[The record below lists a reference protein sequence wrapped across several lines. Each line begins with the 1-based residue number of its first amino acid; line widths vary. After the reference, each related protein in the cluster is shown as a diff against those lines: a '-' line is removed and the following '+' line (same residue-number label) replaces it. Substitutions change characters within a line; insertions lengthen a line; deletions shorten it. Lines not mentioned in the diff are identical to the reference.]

1 MRRFFLL
8 LALALTGALNCMAQL
23 NGTGFYRFRNANRT
37 TDYISIANDKFNY
50 TTAISTAC
58 GGLSNALS
66 SAGQA
71 RALECAGKF
80 LETDIHLVNDEECIN
95 PGSVIYAQKR
105 YTDSSN
111 YEYNLIGQ
119 GTSLLTLT
127 TGTYPG
133 TVRLKFEN
141 RYATIKPASGSGAN
155 TLYTAMIE
163 LKSSTSVP
171 FYGQPSLGTRYLVDD
186 NGKLALNSSNSAQN
200 ARWYIEPVTHF
211 NVKPE
216 VKSGGKYYTTLRV
229 PFAFTLSDKIE
240 KAYAV
245 TAIDTDGR
253 VKIKKVAAKGGTVL
267 VPAGT
272 PVILECTSN
281 VTADCRLIPTN
292 EPNKPLFTAPDV
304 SVDADAPKA
313 DTISTKYSGT
323 NLLKGTYYCNTDG
336 NLTYTMPSS
345 TGTIKANHF
354 TSPTKPQKY
363 VLGLTSDKLGF
374 VKATT
379 AMPAN
384 KAWIE
389 YNGSAEELVLAL
401 PGDVNKDGKVDSADL
416 VRLVDR
422 ILQKE
427 NPLPC
432 DEDACDV
439 NEDGILDS
447 ADVLSLV
454 NIILE

>member
-1 MRRFFLL
+1 MRRFFLF
-8 LALALTGALNCMAQL
+8 LALTLTAALNCMAQL
-23 NGTGFYRFRNANRT
+23 NGTGFYRFRNADRE

-50 TTAISTAC
+50 LTAISTAC
-58 GGLSNALS
+58 GGLMEALS

-80 LETDIHLVNDEECIN
+80 LETDIHLVNDADCID
-95 PGSVIYAQKR
+95 PGSVIYAKKKN
-105 YTDSSN
+105 TSSTN
-111 YEYNLIGQ
+111 DYNLIGQ

-133 TVRLKFEN
+133 SVNLKFED
-141 RYATIKPASGSGAN
+141 RYVTIDKVSGSGEN
-155 TLYTAMIE
+155 TLYTAKIE

-186 NGKLALNSSNSAQN
+186 NGKLAINSSSKAPN
-200 ARWYIEPVTHF
+200 AKWYIEPVTHF

-216 VKSGGKYYTTLRV
+216 VKFGGKYYTTLRV

-292 EPNKPLFTAPDV
+292 EPNEPLFTAPDV

-336 NLTYTMPSS
+336 NLTYTMPSG

-354 TSPTKPQKY
+354 TSPTMPQKY